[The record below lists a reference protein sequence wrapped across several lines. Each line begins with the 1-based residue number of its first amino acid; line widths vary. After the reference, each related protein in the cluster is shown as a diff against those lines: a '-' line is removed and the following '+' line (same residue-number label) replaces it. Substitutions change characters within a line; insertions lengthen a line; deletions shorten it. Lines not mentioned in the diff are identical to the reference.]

1 MGLAL
6 SWPLI
11 GHWLASCVF
20 IGCRY
25 RTIVHAIIPYLL
37 HGEIPRKVV
46 RLFIC
51 QVTLFEEFVSGYNN
65 VLRSFAFQ
73 WFNFRKTN
81 TSVSQRNYQENLH
94 NSYPIINPIN
104 CKAPKLCIL
113 ASIAVI
119 YVTLSFYVASCGL
132 GWGFRGQLRY
142 FDRTHFLV
150 LWRVCNGSCIFL
162 EVKTA
167 WHRVILYIFESNL
180 MLYLPNTCDS

>member
-1 MGLAL
+1 MSRVSTNSGKVTVNSYEFPYEAANYLNIESCLCSTSAMGLAL
-6 SWPLI
+6 FWLLI

-81 TSVSQRNYQENLH
+81 TLVSQRNYQENLH

-104 CKAPKLCIL
+104 FKAPKLCIL

-119 YVTLSFYVASCGL
+119 YICNLEF
-132 GWGFRGQLRY
+132 LR
-142 FDRTHFLV
+142 RV
-150 LWRVCNGSCIFL
+150 LWPWMRL
-162 EVKTA
+162 
-167 WHRVILYIFESNL
+167 
-180 MLYLPNTCDS
+180 